1 MNPESLLQG
10 LANLGPALGAVV
22 VIGIICWKLLQ
33 MFDKHGDAINKISQT
48 MKEVDRSVQANTK
61 ATECMAEM
69 LRRGLH

>member
-1 MNPESLLQG
+1 MEPQSLLQG

-22 VIGIICWKLLQ
+22 VIGVICWKLLQ
-33 MFDKHGDAINKISQT
+33 MFDKHGDAIKTISET

-61 ATECMAEM
+61 ATECMAEV